1 MIVTCPRCLTKFNL
15 PEDKL
20 TPDTKLN
27 LHCSRCGSE
36 FLFSPQYPDDDQ
48 ESSATPAPTI
58 PEELETVPELETNAD
73 LTKDTAGETESVATS
88 MPAGEEIAIE
98 KREELTDSTSFEM
111 ADDFG
116 DVEELTLD
124 EPTDSQEETSETAE
138 KVEDKKEDQ
147 EIEELALDIDDLDLD
162 DIEFDSFEDEP
173 ATADDLKEDQ
183 KELQKGRQ
191 TQIDNDDDLDDLLKQ
206 AEELPSDEPTS
217 TIEKETGKQTETD
230 TSGKDSDASPDLIK
244 TSKVSDKKRSIILV
258 LTCFVVLSLA
268 LWTAYGLW
276 QRFSVDMVKHLS
288 LVEIENQ
295 RLRLPSERIVI
306 VLRGKIV
313 NSSNKLVTDL
323 KIKGILLDSAGQA
336 VAEVVTAGG
345 VSFSEE
351 ELDLLDADK
360 LAMLENTTV
369 TLPPS
374 GELPFMIAFYDYPEG
389 ARTCYVELSSF
400 KVKKGP
406 RP

>member
-27 LHCSRCGSE
+27 LHCSHCGSE

-48 ESSATPAPTI
+48 ESSATPSPPA
-58 PEELETVPELETNAD
+58 PEELETTPEVEAD
-73 LTKDTAGETESVATS
+73 ADAAKNIANEAESVAAST
-88 MPAGEEIAIE
+88 PTVEEVAVE
-98 KREELTDSTSFEM
+98 EAEELPDAASFEM
-111 ADDFG
+111 ADDFA
-116 DVEELTLD
+116 DVEELTFD
-124 EPTDSQEETSETAE
+124 EPTDFQDEASETTE
-138 KVEDKKEDQ
+138 RVESLEEDQ

-173 ATADDLKEDQ
+173 AASGDLKEDQ
-183 KELQKGRQ
+183 KERQ
-191 TQIDNDDDLDDLLKQ
+191 TQLDDDGDLDNLLKQ
-206 AEELPSDEPTS
+206 VEELPSDAPAS
-217 TIEKETGKQTETD
+217 TIKTETDKQTETD
-230 TSGKDSDASPDLIK
+230 ALGESLDTSPALAK
-244 TSKVSDKKRSIILV
+244 TSNVTDKKRSFILV
-258 LTCFVVLSLA
+258 LSCFVVLSLA

-295 RLRLPSERIVI
+295 RLRLPSERVVV

-313 NSSNKLVTDL
+313 NSSNKLVTNL
-323 KIKGILLDSAGQA
+323 KIKGILLDATGQA

-351 ELDLLDADK
+351 ELDLLDASK

-369 TLPPS
+369 TLPPNG

>member
-20 TPDTKLN
+20 APGTELN

-36 FLFSPQYPDDDQ
+36 FLFSPQYPDNDQ
-48 ESSATPAPTI
+48 ESPEPPSPPAPEEFEATPEVETDTGADTAKDLADAAESAEASTPDVEKVAAEEA
-58 PEELETVPELETNAD
+58 EELPDA
-73 LTKDTAGETESVATS
+73 
-88 MPAGEEIAIE
+88 
-98 KREELTDSTSFEM
+98 TSFEM
-111 ADDFG
+111 ADDFA
-116 DVEELTLD
+116 DIADLTFD
-124 EPTDSQEETSETAE
+124 EPTDSPEEDSGTTE
-138 KVEDKKEDQ
+138 KIKDREEEQ
-147 EIEELALDIDDLDLD
+147 EIEELSLNIDELDLD
-162 DIEFDSFEDEP
+162 DIEFDSFGDEP
-173 ATADDLKEDQ
+173 AAADDLEEDQ
-183 KELQKGRQ
+183 QERQ
-191 TQIDNDDDLDDLLKQ
+191 TQLDDDGDLDDLLKQ
-206 AEELPSDEPTS
+206 VEELPSNATAS
-217 TIEKETGKQTETD
+217 TIETETGKQTETD
-230 TSGKDSDASPDLIK
+230 ALGESLDASPALVK
-244 TSKVSDKKRSIILV
+244 TSIFADKRRSFILV

-268 LWTAYGLW
+268 LWIAYGLW

-295 RLRLPSERIVI
+295 RLRLPSERTVI
-306 VLRGKIV
+306 VLRGKVV

-323 KIKGILLDSAGQA
+323 RIKGILLDETGQA

-369 TLPPS
+369 TLPPNG